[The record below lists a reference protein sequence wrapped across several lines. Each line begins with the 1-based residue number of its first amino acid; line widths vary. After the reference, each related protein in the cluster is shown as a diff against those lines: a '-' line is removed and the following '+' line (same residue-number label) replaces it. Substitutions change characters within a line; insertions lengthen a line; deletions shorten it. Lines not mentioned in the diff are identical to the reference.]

1 MANRRMSKKKLA
13 EKATEAA
20 EKVETVAKA
29 AAEKAEE
36 AVHVTVDNLEAHMN
50 KPEVKEAAETLTEAV
65 KDAAVN
71 TAKDIKTVAGAVRSK
86 VSDVLMQ
93 YNGMDISIPALE
105 KAVKKQ
111 AAAKKQ
117 KGEIVIYINVSE
129 QAAYYTVN
137 GEGNEEMKVLF
148 SEI

>member
-1 MANRRMSKKKLA
+1 
-13 EKATEAA
+13 
-20 EKVETVAKA
+20 
-29 AAEKAEE
+29 
-36 AVHVTVDNLEAHMN
+36 
-50 KPEVKEAAETLTEAV
+50 
-65 KDAAVN
+65 
-71 TAKDIKTVAGAVRSK
+71 
-86 VSDVLMQ
+86 
-93 YNGMDISIPALE
+93 MDISIPALE

-117 KGEIVIYINVSE
+117 KGEIVIYVNVSE

>member
-1 MANRRMSKKKLA
+1 MANRRISKKKLA

-20 EKVETVAKA
+20 EKVEIVAKA

-36 AVHVTVDNLEAHMN
+36 AVQVTVDNLEEHMK

-86 VSDVLMQ
+86 VSDVLVQ

-117 KGEIVIYINVSE
+117 KGEIVIYVNVSE

>member
-1 MANRRMSKKKLA
+1 MANRRISKKKLA

-36 AVHVTVDNLEAHMN
+36 AVQVTVDNLEEHMN

-86 VSDVLMQ
+86 VSDVLVQ
-93 YNGMDISIPALE
+93 YNGMDISKPIRH
-105 KAVKKQ
+105 K
-111 AAAKKQ
+111 
-117 KGEIVIYINVSE
+117 YR
-129 QAAYYTVN
+129 
-137 GEGNEEMKVLF
+137 
-148 SEI
+148 